1 MSELILDLLE
11 KSGLNW
17 EVSMETLQASDGTST
32 SAYGIFKK
40 RSRDF
45 LGAVTQKYTPYQN
58 WQLAEALAK
67 ASEQVGLQF
76 SRGGELHGGKKV
88 YLQAELPTTFVH
100 HSNVKR
106 YITALSSHDGTTS
119 IGFGSS
125 NTVVV
130 CENTFF
136 RAYRETHRVRHYSTA
151 HGDVMRLASQL
162 NDVIKQDD
170 ALIHTFRELSH
181 VSLTDG
187 MVSNLIKD
195 IFGSDFKQS
204 NPRSLD
210 KFNEA
215 LEVEVSL
222 AGDNAWGLFNAVT
235 RYTNHLS
242 TSRNKAEYLMTGT
255 GFKLAN
261 KALKNIMSNI

>member
-1 MSELILDLLE
+1 MSEQILDLLE
-11 KSGLNW
+11 QTGLNW
-17 EVSMETLQASDGTST
+17 EVSMEALQATDGTPT

-40 RSRDF
+40 RSRGY

-58 WQLAEALAK
+58 WQLAEALVK

-76 SRGGELHGGKKV
+76 SRGGELHGGRKV
-88 YLQAELPTTFVH
+88 YLQAQLPTEFVG

-136 RAYRETHRVRHYSTA
+136 RAYRESHRVRHYSTA
-151 HGDVMRLASQL
+151 HASVMNLAEKLSE
-162 NDVIKQDD
+162 VIEQDA
-170 ALIHTFRELSH
+170 ALISTFRSLSH

-222 AGDNAWGLFNAVT
+222 AGDNIWGLFNAVT

-242 TSRNKAEYLMTGT
+242 ISRNKAEYLMTGT

-261 KALKNIMSNI
+261 QALNTIITNL